1 MARFW
6 IAPISSRS
14 ADMTTVLSTS
24 TSFAGSV
31 RSNRAPLARSKRPS
45 AAVSRRAARGP
56 VSCSSDQAAD
66 QAAVPT
72 TELGR
77 RGALSAAL
85 LSTLVAQLDLGITPA
100 VAASLSGPTDG
111 PVLVVGATGAT
122 GRRVVAQL
130 RAKGVAVRAGSRDPK
145 KASALGLAA
154 SGADLVQLDVLNKA
168 SIEAAMQGC
177 TAVICATV
185 FTPSFNFK
193 KDNPAKVDHEGT
205 DNLVA
210 VATAPG
216 SSVKRFVLVTSLL
229 TNAKAAGQGN
239 NDNYKF
245 LNALGGV
252 LDEKLAAELNLR
264 ASGLDYV
271 IVRPGGLSNEAP
283 EAVGNLI
290 IRGEDTTFG
299 LETDPG
305 REISRDTVAAVC
317 VEALFQDAAGKRVV
331 EIVSS
336 PNAPALPADKWFA

>member
-1 MARFW
+1 
-6 IAPISSRS
+6 
-14 ADMTTVLSTS
+14 
-24 TSFAGSV
+24 
-31 RSNRAPLARSKRPS
+31 
-45 AAVSRRAARGP
+45 
-56 VSCSSDQAAD
+56 
-66 QAAVPT
+66 
-72 TELGR
+72 
-77 RGALSAAL
+77 
-85 LSTLVAQLDLGITPA
+85 
-100 VAASLSGPTDG
+100 
-111 PVLVVGATGAT
+111 
-122 GRRVVAQL
+122 
-130 RAKGVAVRAGSRDPK
+130 
-145 KASALGLAA
+145 
-154 SGADLVQLDVLNKA
+154 
-168 SIEAAMQGC
+168 MQGC
-177 TAVICATV
+177 TAVICATG

>member
-177 TAVICATV
+177 TAVICATG

-245 LNALGGV
+245 LNALGGGP
-252 LDEKLAAELNLR
+252 R
-264 ASGLDYV
+264 
-271 IVRPGGLSNEAP
+271 
-283 EAVGNLI
+283 
-290 IRGEDTTFG
+290 
-299 LETDPG
+299 
-305 REISRDTVAAVC
+305 
-317 VEALFQDAAGKRVV
+317 
-331 EIVSS
+331 
-336 PNAPALPADKWFA
+336 

>member
-1 MARFW
+1 
-6 IAPISSRS
+6 
-14 ADMTTVLSTS
+14 
-24 TSFAGSV
+24 
-31 RSNRAPLARSKRPS
+31 
-45 AAVSRRAARGP
+45 
-56 VSCSSDQAAD
+56 VSCSSDSDQAAD

-111 PVLVVGATGAT
+111 PVLVVGATGNT

-154 SGADLVQLDVLNKA
+154 SGADLVQLDVLDKA

-177 TAVICATV
+177 TAVICATG

>member
-1 MARFW
+1 
-6 IAPISSRS
+6 
-14 ADMTTVLSTS
+14 MTTISTA
-24 TSFAGSV
+24 TSFTASV
-31 RSNRAPLARSKRPS
+31 RSNSASLARSSKRPS
-45 AAVSRRAARGP
+45 AVSHRAVRAP
-56 VSCSSDQAAD
+56 VSCCSSTPGDGAD
-66 QAAVPT
+66 QAAVPS
-72 TELGR
+72 ELVGR
-77 RGALSAAL
+77 RAALSAAL
-85 LSTLVAQLDLGITPA
+85 ISSLALELGVMPA

-111 PVLVVGATGAT
+111 PVLVVGATGNT

-130 RAKGVAVRAGSRDPK
+130 RAKGVAVRAGSQGHQ
-145 KASALGLAA
+145 KASSLGLAA
-154 SGADLVQLDVLNKA
+154 AGPSWSKSTSSTRPA
-168 SIEAAMQGC
+168 SRPPCRGC
-177 TAVICATV
+177 TAVICATG
-185 FTPSFNFK
+185 FTPSLNFRRITQ
-193 KDNPAKVDHEGT
+193 PRWTRGT

-283 EAVGNLI
+283 EAVGKLI
-290 IRGEDTTFG
+290 VRGEDTTFG

-317 VEALFQDAAGKRVV
+317 VEALFQDAAAKRVV
-331 EIVSS
+331 EVVSS
-336 PNAPALPADKWFA
+336 PSAPVLPVDKWFA